1 MRPSMFLNI
10 LFNTANVSIIL
21 WCCDAERDARPRH
34 NKRRQR
40 ARFVN
45 ENIIIAK
52 VPFAESTLR

>member
-1 MRPSMFLNI
+1 MRLPSI
-10 LFNTANVSIIL
+10 LFNTANASVIL
-21 WCCDAERDARPRH
+21 WRYNVERDARPRH

>member
-1 MRPSMFLNI
+1 MFLNI